1 MLSLPRAPSTK
12 AALRQQLADHMFELA
27 SDIRWQQSLRNLE
40 APEEAASALTD
51 ALRRIQALEHELACA
66 DR

>member
-51 ALRRIQALEHELACA
+51 ALRRIQALEYELA
-66 DR
+66 